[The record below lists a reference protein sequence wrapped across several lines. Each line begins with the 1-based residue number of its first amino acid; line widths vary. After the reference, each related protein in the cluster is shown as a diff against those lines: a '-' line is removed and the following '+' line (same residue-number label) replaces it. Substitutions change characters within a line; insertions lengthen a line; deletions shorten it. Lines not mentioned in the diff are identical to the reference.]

1 MELLVDI
8 SLSLTRIKLSAGRL
22 NGVQWLFLLS
32 KKFCGILQTF
42 FCKDHSKFFSEQE
55 VTICLRWAGQLRLML
70 RFLVSWRPLRLEMPL
85 WLVNVSQACTTLLLK
100 LFQALQLSFHIFILS
115 LLVSCDEWTLKWQL
129 ETICF
134 YRKVACIIS
143 TRSSSVHWTDVL
155 LPPLLGGSTRSF
167 FLPVAK
173 SNLLSDADTTQ
184 AACVGSLTSYCGEES
199 LGRGDITCFFQN
211 DQKMRV
217 WRSWETTVIEFWVV
231 GRNFR
236 LDE

>member
-32 KKFCGILQTF
+32 KKFCGILRTF
-42 FCKDHSKFFSEQE
+42 FCKDHSKLFSEQE
-55 VTICLRWAGQLRLML
+55 DTICLRWAGQLRLML
-70 RFLVSWRPLRLEMPL
+70 RFLVSWRPLGLEMPL
-85 WLVNVSQACTTLLLK
+85 WLDNVGQACTTLL
-100 LFQALQLSFHIFILS
+100 LFQALQLSFHIFYTYS

-155 LPPLLGGSTRSF
+155 LSPLLGGSTRSF
-167 FLPVAK
+167 FP
-173 SNLLSDADTTQ
+173 
-184 AACVGSLTSYCGEES
+184 
-199 LGRGDITCFFQN
+199 TCC
-211 DQKMRV
+211 KK
-217 WRSWETTVIEFWVV
+217 
-231 GRNFR
+231 
-236 LDE
+236 